1 MWTLNLKNQTEPK
14 QEITLSG
21 GISID
26 EKLGGRGESYRLMVL
41 NSGYIDII
49 DCSQSGDL
57 TYHYEIYFNGNK
69 YSRLVTIEE
78 DITIDIVINNDAT
91 FTLNDDGKMVTG
103 SLIPYPSVTKKDI
116 ESFDW
121 MVDNKYIPYQNIPDG
136 PGRTVEQLKALAVKY
151 FPFSEYSF
159 QLAMSIY
166 DWTTADF
173 TRIDFFKIFEYSGVP
188 EKPLDMSSIAESI
201 WTADWPPYTPAN
213 KDYMNS
219 FMMQPA
225 SSLEDVT
232 KQLNEKV
239 ESLRVNND
247 CELNIIEAA
256 LTAMPRTSII
266 KKPNLYS
273 GQVSISNLGTQHFA
287 AYFEEFPYNKSV
299 GQSLEMPLDEALK
312 TFIQVGKSLTLKNP
326 MSFTDS
332 QDDAMHYSNGIVLIA
347 NPKKGTI
354 AWENTTYI
362 TPLSD
367 GPDKIEYLF
376 HPSSS
381 FLIQKIQRKTIN
393 KKPIVE
399 ITLECT

>member
-1 MWTLNLKNQTEPK
+1 MWTLNLKNQTDPK
-14 QEITLSG
+14 QKIVLSG
-21 GISID
+21 GKSLD

-57 TYHYEIYFNGNK
+57 TYLYEIYFNGIK
-69 YSRLVTIEE
+69 YSKMVTGNT
-78 DITIDIVINNDAT
+78 DIAIDIVINNDAT
-91 FTLNDDGKMVTG
+91 FTVNDEGKMETG
-103 SLIPYPSVTKKDI
+103 DLNPYPNVDKKDI
-116 ESFDW
+116 ESFNW
-121 MVDNKYIPYQNIPDG
+121 MMDNYYIPYQKIPDS
-136 PGRTVEQLKALAVKY
+136 PGKTVEQLKALGLKY
-151 FPFSEYSF
+151 FPFSDYSF

-173 TRIDFFKIFEYSGVP
+173 TRIDFFKIFVYSGVTS
-188 EKPLDMSSIAESI
+188 KPLDMNSIAESI
-201 WTADWPPYTPAN
+201 WTANWPPYTPDN

-219 FMMQPA
+219 FMMHPS

-232 KQLNEKV
+232 KQLDEKA

-247 CELNIIEAA
+247 SEVNIIEAA
-256 LTAMPRTSII
+256 LIGMPRTSII

-273 GQVSISNLGTQHFA
+273 GQVSISNLGSEHFA
-287 AYFEEFPYNKSV
+287 AYFEEFPYNKTV
-299 GQSLEMPLDEALK
+299 GQSLEMPLEEALK
-312 TFIQVGKSLTLKNP
+312 TFIQIGKSLTLKSP

-332 QDDAMHYSNGIVLIA
+332 QDDAMHYSNGIVLIV
-347 NPKKGTI
+347 NPKEGAI
-354 AWENTTYI
+354 VWENTTFI

-381 FLIQKIQRKTIN
+381 FLIQGIQRKMIN
-393 KKPIVE
+393 KKAIVE
-399 ITLECT
+399 ITLECK